1 MVQKLH
7 SGIKTWTPITAAV
20 GNSLRKVTAAI
31 AFIGVNAPT
40 LLPLK
45 SGDILVCDASPE
57 RIKDGTT
64 SAKALATFHKR
75 GVEIYSY
82 PQLHAKVIVLQKRAF
97 VGSSNASTNSD
108 ENLSEAVLET
118 TDPAAVGALRTY
130 VESLAQPSF
139 LLEMADIKERLATKV
154 VRRHAPS
161 SGGLPPAGS
170 PPTVKRLWI
179 VATHKVTFSK
189 TTLRVEAQQQG
200 EMKKVARNKAAEI
213 SNLGVSATQAHPM
226 RVDDWM
232 ICVHNDLRVRAPERI
247 LKISP
252 TTKHEALVWLARPKN
267 SMKSLRASD
276 PRCVAPLEL
285 CEDDVPKLLRG
296 EKTRLH
302 LEPFVV
308 APTGKGI

>member
-7 SGIKTWTPITAAV
+7 SGTKTWTPITAAV
-20 GNSLRKVTAAI
+20 GKSKRKVTAAI
-31 AFIGVNAPT
+31 AFIGVEAPT

-45 SGDILVCDASPE
+45 SGDILVCDASSE

-118 TDPAAVGALRTY
+118 TDGATVEASRTFA
-130 VESLAQPSF
+130 ESLALPSF
-139 LLEMADIKERLATKV
+139 LLDKADIKVREAMKV

-170 PPTVKRLWI
+170 PPIVKRLW
-179 VATHKVTFSK
+179 VLATYPVTRAAA
-189 TTLRVEAQQQG
+189 TDQVEEEQKD
-200 EMKKVARNKAAEI
+200 EMRKAARNESAEI
-213 SNLGVSATQAHPM
+213 LNISWSASEAAVM
-226 RVDDWM
+226 RADDWV
-232 ICVHNDLRVRAPERI
+232 ICVHNNRRISPPACI

-252 TTKHEALVWLARPKN
+252 ATKKEALIWLARPKN
-267 SMKSLRASD
+267 AIKSLRVSD
-276 PRCVAPLEL
+276 PRCAATVGL
-285 CEDDVPKLLRG
+285 CVDDTPQLLRG
-296 EKTRLH
+296 DKTRPH

-308 APTGKGI
+308 APTGKVT

>member
-7 SGIKTWTPITAAV
+7 SGTKTWTPITAAV

-40 LLPLK
+40 LQPLQ
-45 SGDILVCDASPE
+45 SGDIMVCDASPE

-139 LLEMADIKERLATKV
+139 LLEMADIKERLAIKV

-161 SGGLPPAGS
+161 SGGLPPAVCPS
-170 PPTVKRLWI
+170 VVRRLWI
-179 VATHKVTFSK
+179 VATEAGTRSK
-189 TTLRVEAQQQG
+189 TALKVEAQQQG
-200 EMKKVARNKAAEI
+200 EMKKVARNKAAVI
-213 SNLGVSATQAHPM
+213 SNLGVFPSDAHAM

-232 ICVHNDLRVRAPERI
+232 ICVHNDLRVTAPERI
-247 LKISP
+247 LRISP
-252 TTKHEALVWLARPKN
+252 TTKTETLVWLARPKN
-267 SMKSLRASD
+267 SIKSLPVSD
-276 PRCVAPLEL
+276 PRCAATVGL
-285 CEDDVPKLLRG
+285 CVDDTPQLLRG
-296 EKTRLH
+296 DKTRPH

-308 APTGKGI
+308 APTGKVT